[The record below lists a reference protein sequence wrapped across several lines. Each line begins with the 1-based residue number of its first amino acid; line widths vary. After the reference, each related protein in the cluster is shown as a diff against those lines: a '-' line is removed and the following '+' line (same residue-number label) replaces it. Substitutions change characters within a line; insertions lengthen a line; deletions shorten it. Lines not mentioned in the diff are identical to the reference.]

1 MGKRLFRFGP
11 EYELAYARKIFK
23 IVWVNG
29 GKNLKMTIRPRKHR
43 DAQQWAYRGK
53 TQG

>member
-1 MGKRLFRFGP
+1 MTKRLFRFGAD
-11 EYELAYARKIFK
+11 YELAYARKIFIIK
-23 IVWVNG
+23 WIND
-29 GKNLKMTIRPRKHR
+29 GKNLEMTVRSRKHR